1 MRVPNYLVI
10 WRIHVRAQN
19 ELPFWEW
26 HHHFKSTQLFG
37 TAPPVLSGYESE
49 TCSVLR
55 VRDRLVTSLS
65 ARVWGYLA
73 YHLLFHLPIGTNCPS
88 GNPAEE
94 PTARVAAWCRQL
106 LRGSAQS
113 QRAKRQHSSHV
124 LFRRW
129 HLGTLPRT
137 LRLGH
142 DPSLIGASLH
152 PLQELRSRG
161 HTLLPWVSLHSPVH
175 GSGAA
180 DAKHKSVLLQG
191 E

>member
-65 ARVWGYLA
+65 ARV
-73 YHLLFHLPIGTNCPS
+73 
-88 GNPAEE
+88 
-94 PTARVAAWCRQL
+94 
-106 LRGSAQS
+106 
-113 QRAKRQHSSHV
+113 
-124 LFRRW
+124 
-129 HLGTLPRT
+129 
-137 LRLGH
+137 
-142 DPSLIGASLH
+142 
-152 PLQELRSRG
+152 
-161 HTLLPWVSLHSPVH
+161 
-175 GSGAA
+175 
-180 DAKHKSVLLQG
+180 
-191 E
+191 